1 VLGEFAGRLAGGC
14 SSLQE
19 RGPIDDSSM
28 EGTGYGQAKWHNR
41 WGRQPQ
47 KDRLTLAPSTHANLL
62 VSKCAAGDPKA
73 WQRLADQYRPVLE
86 AAAKRYVGPEDAEDV
101 ASNVIADLPKIA
113 SRWRGTSSFDIY
125 ILRAARN
132 TAIDMTRQRK
142 SSPIE
147 EGGDVQAS
155 EPGTHERAMMRE
167 QLARFYALLD
177 NVEPAK
183 RTAIELVTIY
193 GESGRI
199 VARLLGVSEATVSR
213 WNAWAHRALAAE
225 WESE

>member
-1 VLGEFAGRLAGGC
+1 LGEFAGRVAGGC

-28 EGTGYGQAKWHNR
+28 EGTGDGQAKHENR

-47 KDRLTLAPSTHANLL
+47 KDRLTLVPSTHANLL
-62 VSKCAAGDPKA
+62 VSKCAAGDPRA

-86 AAAKRYVGPEDAEDV
+86 AAARRYVGPEDAEDV

-113 SRWRGTSSFDIY
+113 SRWRGTSPFDIY
-125 ILRAARN
+125 ILRVVRN
-132 TAIDMTRQRK
+132 TAIDMTRRRR

-147 EGGDVQAS
+147 EAGDVRAT
-155 EPGTHERAMMRE
+155 EPGTHERAVMRE

-177 NVEPAK
+177 GMGPEK
-183 RTAIELVTIY
+183 RTAVELVTIH
-193 GESGRI
+193 GVKGRT
-199 VARLLGVSEATVSR
+199 VAEMLAVSEATVSR
-213 WNAWAHRALAAE
+213 WNTRAQQALATE